1 VKHVAV
7 IGGGISGLAAA
18 YFLSRRHRVSL
29 FEQAPRLGGH
39 THTVVVD
46 GPDGPLP
53 LDTGFLVHNERT
65 YPNLVRLFEEI
76 GIETLDSDMS
86 FSVSCPVSGFEYSSR
101 GLGGFFARARNLTT
115 ARHYGLL
122 RDILR
127 FNRRAPAVLAVAG
140 AENWTVGEY
149 LHAEGYGDAFVS
161 RYLAPMASAIWS
173 SSLATI
179 ERFPVRNLVQF
190 MHNHGMLAVGSH
202 PAWRVVRGGSHS
214 YIPRLIAPL
223 GQDVHLGVEL
233 QSVSRDDGG
242 VTLRFADRPAQRVD
256 EVVFA
261 CGGDRVLP
269 LLADASDLERAVLT
283 AFTTTAND
291 VWLHT
296 DARFLPSAAR
306 ARASWNYR
314 LGAEADAAP
323 TVTYDLNRLQR
334 IPGPTTYCVTLNP
347 TAPIAPATVI
357 GRYTYHH
364 PRYSLESVRAQLRW
378 REVSGVRHTHFCGAY
393 WRYGFHEDGLVS
405 AIRVARD
412 LGVEW

>member
-1 VKHVAV
+1 
-7 IGGGISGLAAA
+7 
-18 YFLSRRHRVSL
+18 
-29 FEQAPRLGGH
+29 
-39 THTVVVD
+39 
-46 GPDGPLP
+46 
-53 LDTGFLVHNERT
+53 
-65 YPNLVRLFEEI
+65 
-76 GIETLDSDMS
+76 
-86 FSVSCPVSGFEYSSR
+86 
-101 GLGGFFARARNLTT
+101 
-115 ARHYGLL
+115 
-122 RDILR
+122 
-127 FNRRAPAVLAVAG
+127 
-140 AENWTVGEY
+140 
-149 LHAEGYGDAFVS
+149 
-161 RYLAPMASAIWS
+161 
-173 SSLATI
+173 
-179 ERFPVRNLVQF
+179 

-202 PAWRVVRGGSHS
+202 PTWRVVRGGSHS

-223 GQDVHLGVEL
+223 GEDVHLGVDL
-233 QSVSRDDGG
+233 RSVTRDAGG
-242 VTLRFADRPAQRVD
+242 VTLRFADRPAQRAD

-269 LLADASDLERAVLT
+269 LLADASDIERDVLA

-296 DARFLPSAAR
+296 DARLLPSAAR
-306 ARASWNYR
+306 ARAAWNYR
-314 LGAEADAAP
+314 LGAAADAAP

-347 TAPIAPATVI
+347 AVPIAPETVI

-364 PRYSLESVRAQLRW
+364 PRYSLESVRAQSRW